1 MNKIDDA
8 WVALKRLSPHEQEI
22 AADAILDYAAQDTAL
37 HLSDEQ
43 EDEVRRRLEDTQAA
57 TVTPAELRRRLMG
70 S

>member
-8 WVALKRLSPHEQEI
+8 WVALKKLSPREQEI